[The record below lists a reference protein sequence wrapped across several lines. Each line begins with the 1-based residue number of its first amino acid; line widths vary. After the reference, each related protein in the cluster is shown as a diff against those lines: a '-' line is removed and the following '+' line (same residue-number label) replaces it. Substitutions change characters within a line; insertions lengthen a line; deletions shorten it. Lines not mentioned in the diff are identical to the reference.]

1 MKIKRQKL
9 YKKTI
14 QFYKANY
21 SYKEPFSVLMDP
33 GFIKKCLN
41 MNIFFKEALPKILES
56 KVSFFITPCC
66 IAEMKRKPREYS
78 NDLISTCKRIEYFQC
93 DHKHSADEQNM
104 VQKCFE
110 DISIKQSNTFFFA
123 VQDHDHRLLLRK
135 NPGIPILFVLTNLI
149 ILEKPTTSSY
159 QTMIK
164 THKAITQINPREKQ
178 MLLKL
183 KHGDNYNPEIHNTK
197 SKQQQQP
204 SSSQKQTTTTTTP
217 SKQITTKQ
225 TKSTTAPKQK
235 QKQQQIPQ
243 TETTTTTTTT
253 STATSSVEPKEEES
267 KKIEQPKEKNNK
279 KDKEEIKSEEKV
291 VVEKPNLK
299 RKLDSFDNDKPI
311 SANVEETTTATA
323 TPVTATTTT
332 TTITN
337 ENGNSKNTKQT
348 KKPKKDEKLT
358 PEEIALKKERLELTA
373 EEKAKRKLKWV
384 EERKKLREKK
394 LKKKEAIKKA
404 MEIRK
409 KRIESG
415 DTHKRTRRKRS
426 KTLKVKK
433 TQEK

>member
-14 QFYKANY
+14 QFYKTNY

-41 MNIFFKEALPKILES
+41 MNIFFKEALPKLLES

-66 IAEMKRKPREYS
+66 IAEMKRNPKEYS
-78 NDLISTCKRIEYFQC
+78 NDLISTCKRIEYYQC
-93 DHKHSADEQNM
+93 DHKHSSDEQNM
-104 VQKCFE
+104 VQKCFT

-123 VQDHDHRLLLRK
+123 VQDHDHRLILRK

-149 ILEKPTTSSY
+149 ILEKPATSSY

-183 KHGDNYNPEIHNTK
+183 KHGENYNPDTHNTN
-197 SKQQQQP
+197 SKQ
-204 SSSQKQTTTTTTP
+204 
-217 SKQITTKQ
+217 KQITPTNTTNTPTKQ
-225 TKSTTAPKQK
+225 TKAL
-235 QKQQQIPQ
+235 
-243 TETTTTTTTT
+243 TTTTTTTT
-253 STATSSVEPKEEES
+253 SSKQKQQIPQKKDTVEIES
-267 KKIEQPKEKNNK
+267 KKEEVKKVEQPKDQTLKNDIK
-279 KDKEEIKSEEKV
+279 EIKNDEK
-291 VVEKPNLK
+291 VEKPNLK
-299 RKLDSFDNDKPI
+299 RKLDIAENNNNTITNINNKSDNNDNDKPVSI
-311 SANVEETTTATA
+311 
-323 TPVTATTTT
+323 VT
-332 TTITN
+332 IP
-337 ENGNSKNTKQT
+337 ESSDNSKKTKQT
-348 KKPKKDEKLT
+348 KKSNKDEKLT
-358 PEEIALKKERLELTA
+358 PGESALEKEKLEQND
-373 EEKAKRKLKWV
+373 EEKARRKQKWI

-404 MEIRK
+404 IEIRR

-426 KTLKVKK
+426 QTGKIKK
-433 TQEK
+433 TQEKKKN

>member
-14 QFYKANY
+14 QFYKTNY
-21 SYKEPFSVLMDP
+21 AYKEPFSVLMDP

-66 IAEMKRKPREYS
+66 IAEMRRNPREYS

-93 DHKHSADEQNM
+93 DHKHSPDEQNM
-104 VQKCFE
+104 VQKCFA

-197 SKQQQQP
+197 SKQQP
-204 SSSQKQTTTTTTP
+204 QKQTTTTTTTTTTTP
-217 SKQITTKQ
+217 TKQ
-225 TKSTTAPKQK
+225 TKSTPKQK
-235 QKQQQIPQ
+235 KQQQIPQ
-243 TETTTTTTTT
+243 KNDDATQTEIKTTTSTTTT
-253 STATSSVEPKEEES
+253 SNIESNKES
-267 KKIEQPKEKNNK
+267 KKIENPKVENIK
-279 KDKEEIKSEEKV
+279 KDKEEIKSD
-291 VVEKPNLK
+291 EKPNLK
-299 RKLDSFDNDKPI
+299 RKLNNEDDDNIKSNNDKSI
-311 SANVEETTTATA
+311 STNLETTN
-323 TPVTATTTT
+323 
-332 TTITN
+332 ITEIGSN
-337 ENGNSKNTKQT
+337 DKNNSKKI
-348 KKPKKDEKLT
+348 KKSKNDEKLT
-358 PEEIALKKERLELTA
+358 PEESALKKAKLELSA
-373 EEKAKRKLKWV
+373 EERAQKRQKWI
-384 EERKKLREKK
+384 EERKKARELK

-404 MEIRK
+404 REIRR

-426 KTLKVKK
+426 QTRKLKK
-433 TQEK
+433 TQEKQQQQPQQDLTI

>member
-33 GFIKKCLN
+33 FFIKKCLN
-41 MNIFFKEALPKILES
+41 MNVFFKEALPKILES

-183 KHGDNYNPEIHNTK
+183 KHGDNYNPEIHNAK
-197 SKQQQQP
+197 SKQP
-204 SSSQKQTTTTTTP
+204 LSSSQKQKPTTTTTTTTTTTS
-217 SKQITTKQ
+217 SKQTPPKQ
-225 TKSTTAPKQK
+225 TKSTTTPK

-243 TETTTTTTTT
+243 TEATTTTTT
-253 STATSSVEPKEEES
+253 STSNIEPKEEES

-291 VVEKPNLK
+291 VEKPNLK

-311 SANVEETTTATA
+311 STNVETATANTTAT
-323 TPVTATTTT
+323 
-332 TTITN
+332 TN
-337 ENGNSKNTKQT
+337 ENGSSDNNNNNIKNTKQT
-348 KKPKKDEKLT
+348 KKSKKDEKLT
-358 PEEIALKKERLELTA
+358 PEEIALKKEKLELTA
-373 EEKAKRKLKWV
+373 EEKAKKKQKWV

-426 KTLKVKK
+426 KTPKIKK

>member
-14 QFYKANY
+14 QFYKTNY
-21 SYKEPFSVLMDP
+21 AYKEPFSVLMDP

-66 IAEMKRKPREYS
+66 IAEMRRNPREYS

-93 DHKHSADEQNM
+93 DHKHSPDEQNM
-104 VQKCFE
+104 VQKCFA

-197 SKQQQQP
+197 SKQQP
-204 SSSQKQTTTTTTP
+204 QKQTTTTTT
-217 SKQITTKQ
+217 STTTTSTKQ
-225 TKSTTAPKQK
+225 TKSIPKQK
-235 QKQQQIPQ
+235 KQQIPQ
-243 TETTTTTTTT
+243 KNDETTEIKTTTSTTTT
-253 STATSSVEPKEEES
+253 SNIESNKES
-267 KKIEQPKEKNNK
+267 KKIENP
-279 KDKEEIKSEEKV
+279 KEEIKSD
-291 VVEKPNLK
+291 EKPNLK
-299 RKLDSFDNDKPI
+299 RKLNNEDDDNIKSNDKSI
-311 SANVEETTTATA
+311 STNSETTN
-323 TPVTATTTT
+323 
-332 TTITN
+332 ITEIGSN
-337 ENGNSKNTKQT
+337 DKNNNNPKKIKKSKN
-348 KKPKKDEKLT
+348 DEKLT
-358 PEEIALKKERLELTA
+358 PEESALKKAKLELSA
-373 EEKAKRKLKWV
+373 EERAQKRQKWI
-384 EERKKLREKK
+384 EERKKARELK

-404 MEIRK
+404 MEIRR

-426 KTLKVKK
+426 QTRKLKK